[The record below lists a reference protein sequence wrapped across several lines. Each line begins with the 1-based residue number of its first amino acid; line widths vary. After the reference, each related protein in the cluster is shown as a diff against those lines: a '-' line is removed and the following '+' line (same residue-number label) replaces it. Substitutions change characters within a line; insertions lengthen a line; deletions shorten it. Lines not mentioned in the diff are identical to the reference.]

1 VVNEDP
7 SVPAASSSSISGTE
21 TSAAC
26 DFSTSLSQSSAAR
39 TFSQRGSVSLNLQAL
54 NLQALNLQALRTP
67 KPLCSAERRGLGER
81 FSRAERV

>member
-1 VVNEDP
+1 MVNEDP

-54 NLQALNLQALRTP
+54 NLQALRTP

>member
-1 VVNEDP
+1 MVNEDP

-26 DFSTSLSQSSAAR
+26 DFSTSLSQSSEAR
-39 TFSQRGSVSLNLQAL
+39 TFSQLGSVSLNLQV
-54 NLQALNLQALRTP
+54 LRTP
-67 KPLCSAERRGLGER
+67 KPLCSAERRGVAER